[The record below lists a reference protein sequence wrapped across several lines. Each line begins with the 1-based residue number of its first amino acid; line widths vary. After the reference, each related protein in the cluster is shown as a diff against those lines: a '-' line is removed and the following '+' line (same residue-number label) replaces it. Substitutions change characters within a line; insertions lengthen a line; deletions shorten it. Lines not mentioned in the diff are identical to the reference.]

1 VDIKRIAVLGS
12 GIMGNGIA
20 QVAATA
26 GYDVVMR
33 SRHQETLDK
42 GIQSIRGSLARMVK
56 SERITQEKADQV
68 VAGIRTTTSLEEA
81 VKDADFVVESIPEI
95 LDMKQELF
103 EELDRHCPPHTIL
116 STNTSQLSVTAVG
129 SRAKRQDKI
138 VGAHWFNPPPVMR
151 LIEVIRAG
159 GTSDETVQ
167 TTVELCRSF
176 GKETAVCKDTQG
188 FIVNRLLLIQR
199 AEACRMLEEGVA
211 TAEDIDRA
219 IELGLNHPMGPF
231 KLADFAGLDTATRNL
246 EGMTQAYGDCFKP
259 SSAILKLVEQ
269 GHLGRK
275 SGRGFY
281 DYSTGQP
288 VPVKD

>member
-1 VDIKRIAVLGS
+1 MNIKRIAVLGS

-20 QVAATA
+20 QVAASA

-33 SRHQETLDK
+33 ARHQETLDK
-42 GIQSIRGSLARMVK
+42 GIDSIRGSLARMVK
-56 SERITQEKADQV
+56 SECIEQEKADQI
-68 VAGIRTTTSLEEA
+68 VAGIRTTTSLEDA
-81 VKDADFVVESIPEI
+81 VSDADYVFESIPEI
-95 LDMKQELF
+95 LELKQELF
-103 EELDRHCPPHTIL
+103 AELDRICRPETIL

-129 SRAKRQDKI
+129 STTKRADKI
-138 VGAHWFNPPPVMR
+138 IGAHWFNPPPVMK
-151 LIEVIRAG
+151 LIEVIRAA

-167 TTVELCRSF
+167 ATVELCRSF

-211 TAEDIDRA
+211 AAEEIDRA

-246 EGMTQAYGDCFKP
+246 EGMTQAYGECFKP
-259 SSAILKLVEQ
+259 SSAILKLVEK

-281 DYSTGQP
+281 DYSSGQP
-288 VPVKD
+288 MPVKD

>member
-1 VDIKRIAVLGS
+1 LAIKRIAVIGT

-33 SRHQETLDK
+33 SRQQSSLDRATE
-42 GIQSIRGSLARMVK
+42 SIRKSLDRMVK
-56 SERITQEKADQV
+56 SGRIDEAKAGEIA
-68 VAGIRTTTSLEEA
+68 AGIKTTTSLEEVVA
-81 VKDADFVVESIPEI
+81 NTDFVFESVPEV
-95 LDMKQELF
+95 LDVKQELF
-103 EELDRHCPPHTIL
+103 AELDELCAPHTIL

-129 SRAKRQDKI
+129 SKVRRQDKI
-138 VGAHWFNPPPVMR
+138 IGAHWFNPAAVMK
-151 LIEVIRAG
+151 LIEVIRAA

-188 FIVNRLLLIQR
+188 FIVNRLLLVQR

-211 TAEDIDRA
+211 TAEEIDRA

-246 EGMTQAYGDCFKP
+246 EGMTQAYGDCFRP
-259 SSAILKLVEQ
+259 SPAILDLVKE

-281 DYSTGQP
+281 DYSSGEPKP
-288 VPVKD
+288 VS